1 MHGYRHGSGRA
12 SLGRTTTSASIRLSR
27 IVLAF
32 IMSTASTARY
42 QRIVRAEKAMLTPL
56 GAPVDIID
64 YSRLKVPLD
73 DPCSGNV
80 VRYIDPHFQ
89 VKLFRTLPPPR
100 CR

>member
-1 MHGYRHGSGRA
+1 
-12 SLGRTTTSASIRLSR
+12 
-27 IVLAF
+27 
-32 IMSTASTARY
+32 
-42 QRIVRAEKAMLTPL
+42 MLTPL